1 MVKRLRKLLRLNSQ
15 NSDST
20 GAGSRSR
27 IDIIPLAILGIL
39 GIILILIGSA
49 RYVQKPG
56 HVEPSPPLGLR
67 DTEIGASDYVSDLE
81 SSLER
86 AISQMR
92 GIGSVSVV
100 VTLETDRQTIYATSS
115 SNDTERIEEHDSSG
129 GVRTTQRST
138 TTTEPIVV
146 RKSGGNEELVMVGV
160 EPPKVRGVLVVAE
173 GASTPEVRLEIAQA
187 VSSALGVALHRVA
200 VVEKE
205 V

>member
-1 MVKRLRKLLRLNSQ
+1 
-15 NSDST
+15 
-20 GAGSRSR
+20 
-27 IDIIPLAILGIL
+27 
-39 GIILILIGSA
+39 
-49 RYVQKPG
+49 
-56 HVEPSPPLGLR
+56 
-67 DTEIGASDYVSDLE
+67 TEIGASDYVSDLE